1 MPAGSMSLMALLLVI
16 ALAGCAQPHFAKLD
30 PLGKAIPASGE
41 RLQLDLAACRI
52 VGAFSDRRFF
62 DCMRAKGY
70 IAQPIQ

>member
-1 MPAGSMSLMALLLVI
+1 MPGGSMSLMALLIAI

-30 PLGKAIPASGE
+30 PLGKAIPESGKQ
-41 RLQLDLAACRI
+41 LQFDLAACRI
-52 VGAFSDRRFF
+52 VGGFSNRRFF